1 MRYVAQRFGTWQTL
15 HRELPLTVPR
25 GRGAEWGLT
34 MYGTIEGTIKPEHV
48 DALAKAED
56 GRPVLEEWGTLI
68 HLEAGAGANRRR
80 WTGIV
85 DRVRPA
91 GAALNVRV
99 RELLGYVDDLIY
111 TGNIYGVRVDP
122 VDLVR
127 QLWTYSQAQ
136 DQGDLGVTVIGS
148 STLRVGTDSDLKAA
162 AAKRDRDAAKKSL
175 EARSTPRKAKQAEI
189 RKITDA
195 YVPIL
200 RPLTDSRKAATDEY
214 DRLVAAKAPKE
225 TIAAQ
230 RKVVTQRQEALKKR
244 RDERD
249 NKTKPLKEQLQKLQD
264 AEEPWKENLDEAEE
278 ALRKAQ
284 DKERADGGSIR
295 IEAADFPNTWREI
308 QDLAAEYGFE
318 LTTRTLYR
326 EGKPDYRVQAH
337 YPSAGKVRNDLVFQ
351 QGSNIMSELVPD
363 RIEYAS
369 QFLGRG
375 AGEGV
380 DAVRYN
386 LNRKDARARRNKV
399 VARTTAKTAA
409 RLRAEVQDEAK
420 LATGQLSIPS
430 IVVRDST
437 FAPMWSWNPGDSIF
451 VQGTIPH
458 VGKYGGWH
466 RIKSWR
472 LLSDYEAELFLEK
485 VVNL

>member
-1 MRYVAQRFGTWQTL
+1 MRYVAQRFGSWETL
-15 HRELPLTVPR
+15 HRELPLSVTR

-48 DALAKAED
+48 DSLRRAED

-68 HLEAGAGANRRR
+68 HLEAGTGADRRR

-91 GAALNVRV
+91 GASLNVRI
-99 RELLGYVDDLIY
+99 RELLGAVDDLIY

-136 DQGDLGVTVIGS
+136 KQGDLGVTVLGS

-162 AAKRDRDAAKKSL
+162 AAKRARDAAKKSL
-175 EARSTPRKAKQAEI
+175 EARSSPRKAKQAEI
-189 RKITDA
+189 RKITDQ
-195 YVPIL
+195 YVPIM
-200 RPLTDSRKAATDEY
+200 RPLTDARKAATDEY
-214 DRLVAAKAPKE
+214 DRLVAAKAPKDQ
-225 TIAAQ
+225 IAAQ
-230 RKVVTQRQEALKKR
+230 RKIVTQRQEALGKR

-249 NKTKPLKEQLQKLQD
+249 KKTKPLKGQLQVLQD
-264 AEEPWKENLDEAEE
+264 AEAPWKENLEEAEE
-278 ALRKAQ
+278 VLRKAQ
-284 DKERADGGSIR
+284 EKERADGGSIR

-318 LTTRTLYR
+318 LTTRTVWKS
-326 EGKPDYRVQAH
+326 GKPDYRVQAH

-351 QGSNIMSELVPD
+351 QGINVMSELVPD

-375 AGEGV
+375 AGEGESAIRFNLARV
-380 DAVRYN
+380 DKR
-386 LNRKDARARRNKV
+386 LRRNKV
-399 VARTTAKTAA
+399 VTRPTAKTTA

-437 FAPMWSWNPGDSIF
+437 FAPMWSWNPGDSIY

-458 VGKYGGWH
+458 VGKYGAWH

-472 LLSDYEAELFLEK
+472 LLSEHEAELFLEK